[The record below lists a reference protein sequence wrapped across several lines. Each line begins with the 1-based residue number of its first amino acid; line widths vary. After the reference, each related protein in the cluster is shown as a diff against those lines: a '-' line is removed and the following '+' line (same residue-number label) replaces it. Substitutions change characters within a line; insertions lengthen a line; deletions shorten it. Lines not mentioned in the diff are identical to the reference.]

1 MEAKLNNQTVFVG
14 NVRDFALARKM
25 LADELELS
33 EQDFEIVSSPKE
45 LVASARQQIR
55 QTAGDT
61 DSLLGTTSDTVHLL
75 LYELGQLLPALSNA
89 QSLAEVRAAAAPL
102 AATLGAFAQS
112 VDESSIRLPYQNK
125 STDVLDDVASRATEV
140 AQVLAEHTAD
150 SAAAASDES
159 SPTAPATDI

>member
-1 MEAKLNNQTVFVG
+1 MSPVYIDAIDPRLDIMSPSALKTVM
-14 NVRDFALARKM
+14 RSK
-25 LADELELS
+25 
-33 EQDFEIVSSPKE
+33 IKE
-45 LVASARQQIR
+45 G
-55 QTAGDT
+55 AGDLQSLVGTST
-61 DSLLGTTSDTVHLL
+61 DAICYL